1 MNELAE
7 GVDLDA
13 FTVIVIFEVS
23 YVVAKVSQASRRS
36 HRVTQTRPVTVYYL
50 NPLETLANQ
59 ALEVVLYE
67 MLLDGILRGELPS
80 TDVMN
85 RVANDHSTFVEKVA
99 RAAIESAGNV
109 DDLAAAFARHNQ
121 AMCDTSSD
129 AFLCAVPEPRAVA
142 HRAAMEASP
151 VRILMPMEAVDGI
164 QIPMLF

>member
-1 MNELAE
+1 M
-7 GVDLDA
+7 
-13 FTVIVIFEVS
+13 
-23 YVVAKVSQASRRS
+23 AKVSQASRRS

-85 RVANDHSTFVEKVA
+85 RVANDHSSFVEKVA

-121 AMCDTSSD
+121 AMGDTSRD
-129 AFLCAVPEPRAVA
+129 AFLCGVPMPGV
-142 HRAAMEASP
+142 ASP
-151 VRILMPMEAVDGI
+151 GLTVELPSIRVLMPMEAVDGI